1 MNPVLLLGIFSI
13 LASSMAIE
21 NGGKWYGTKVINPVS
36 ETYRKMYRKM
46 YKKMREYSVRFLV
59 RHHYETLKNENIRQN
74 IRNLISKYYDSVYHY
89 YNLTDEERDFID
101 NITGLLM

>member
-13 LASSMAIE
+13 FASSMAIE
-21 NGGKWYGTKVINPVS
+21 NGGKWGGVKVINPLS
-36 ETYRKMYRKM
+36 KTYEKL

-59 RHHYETLKNENIRQN
+59 RHHYETLKNENVRQN
-74 IRNLISKYYDSVYHY
+74 IRNMISKYYDSIYHY
-89 YNLTDEERDFID
+89 YKLTDEERDFID